1 MDHALRILKLKFFLS
16 AILLFMMSQATVA
29 QGCFGKCLDHLSQ
42 PLRGNEDLKARFE
55 KSDQILKGLIGC
67 KAPDF
72 DVTTITGE
80 RIKLAELKENLLKQR
95 GVRVRDALEEIN
107 KRDLPIPRKA
117 SQTATPPY
125 L

>member
-80 RIKLAELKENLLKQR
+80 RIKLAELKEKIVVVNFWFKACAPCIAEMP
-95 GVRVRDALEEIN
+95 ALN
-107 KRDLPIPRKA
+107 KLADEFKN
-117 SQTATPPY
+117 
-125 L
+125 